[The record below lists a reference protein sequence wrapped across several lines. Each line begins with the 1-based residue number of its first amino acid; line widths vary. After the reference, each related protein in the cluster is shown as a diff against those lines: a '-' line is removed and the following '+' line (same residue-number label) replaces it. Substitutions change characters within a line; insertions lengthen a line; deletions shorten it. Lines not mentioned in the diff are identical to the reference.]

1 MAKMRLKRF
10 GGMQVFFAGGGGGG
24 TPTPSNDPDAQAY
37 FDCAGDTPS
46 YFQTAWDNV
55 VTGLKTAGI
64 YGNLVYALPW
74 QPTRTKFGGV
84 CDAVS
89 ASDLSTTYYQND
101 KLVNAAPLY
110 LFPRFNAYACGGVS
124 WSNGASS
131 DGSLDTGYAAN
142 TIGATRTICSIWQ
155 DEDQLNSGFNYGAFQ
170 GGTTSSIMQKNTGSA
185 KTVRADGYTNSTS
198 TGRVD
203 YTSTLDGI
211 RNIVTIGTD
220 LKVYENS
227 VLKGT
232 ESGTSGSVPTT
243 NYLINGYT
251 TNTNNGGGAN
261 QTCGLWMLFDIE
273 LTPAQVATVDG
284 LMSTFQTE
292 AQRTGTYDFGVYM
305 EGDSHTV
312 YHNSQTMQNIS
323 YDLSGLAEIAY
334 LQVGISGATFDS
346 MLARQA
352 SVVYPRITDTISK
365 IYFIVWEGTN
375 QISGGTSAADSLT
388 KLNTYCGNLKTEAA
402 NEGITLVTIVPTLL
416 ARDFIG
422 EDAKI
427 LESGE
432 YNTDLIGSTPANVD
446 HVVQIAS
453 PYASYRDDF
462 GSDAAFITDQRA
474 KAADTAYFLDGT
486 HLVDGANGYRAA
498 VSKPISDLIKTL
510 EGL

>member
-1 MAKMRLKRF
+1 
-10 GGMQVFFAGGGGGG
+10 
-24 TPTPSNDPDAQAY
+24 
-37 FDCAGDTPS
+37 
-46 YFQTAWDNV
+46 
-55 VTGLKTAGI
+55 
-64 YGNLVYALPW
+64 
-74 QPTRTKFGGV
+74 
-84 CDAVS
+84 
-89 ASDLSTTYYQND
+89 
-101 KLVNAAPLY
+101 
-110 LFPRFNAYACGGVS
+110 
-124 WSNGASS
+124 
-131 DGSLDTGYAAN
+131 
-142 TIGATRTICSIWQ
+142 
-155 DEDQLNSGFNYGAFQ
+155 
-170 GGTTSSIMQKNTGSA
+170 
-185 KTVRADGYTNSTS
+185 
-198 TGRVD
+198 
-203 YTSTLDGI
+203 
-211 RNIVTIGTD
+211 
-220 LKVYENS
+220 
-227 VLKGT
+227 
-232 ESGTSGSVPTT
+232 
-243 NYLINGYT
+243 
-251 TNTNNGGGAN
+251 
-261 QTCGLWMLFDIE
+261 MLFDIE

-432 YNTDLIGSTPANVD
+432 YNTDLIGS
-446 HVVQIAS
+446 
-453 PYASYRDDF
+453 
-462 GSDAAFITDQRA
+462 
-474 KAADTAYFLDGT
+474 
-486 HLVDGANGYRAA
+486 
-498 VSKPISDLIKTL
+498 
-510 EGL
+510 